1 MARSDRMAALK
12 AARKAKMEARRAR
25 MADKKAKKTRP
36 KTAADKAFKDTFKKS
51 GGMAA
56 MAARKKARK
65 AAAAKAKAPKTEK
78 MNATT
83 AATGNAAPNNTGK
96 NFRTFNAGTGTKG
109 TKPPKKIITP
119 RDTPK
124 RKILDAKI
132 ADADRMVD
140 KDQKINASINKFG
153 EKIKNA
159 VTGYMDKTGKKLP
172 GYKEKQAE
180 RLRKAREKAKKNMK
194 GQNNS
199 ISSFMKSL
207 VAKDPVEV
215 KDNVKRKP
223 SNTGRYGAGINNK
236 PRDLGADKMKK
247 GGSVKKNMGGKIRG
261 YGMARGGKVVKSS

>member
-56 MAARKKARK
+56 MAARKKARR
-65 AAAAKAKAPKTEK
+65 AAVAKPKTKTE
-78 MNATT
+78 TT
-83 AATGNAAPNNTGK
+83 ATV
-96 NFRTFNAGTGTKG
+96 TKG
-109 TKPPKKIITP
+109 TNNTPAVIPRDTSKRKLITP
-119 RDTPK
+119 RDTPE
-124 RKILDAKI
+124 RKIAANELDAKI

-140 KDQKINASINKFG
+140 KDQNINASINKFG
-153 EKIKNA
+153 ERIKNTVTNYMDRTKKEFPEYKKRQDEKIKA
-159 VTGYMDKTGKKLP
+159 
-172 GYKEKQAE
+172 
-180 RLRKAREKAKKNMK
+180 AREKALSNMK
-194 GQNNS
+194 RQNNT

-207 VAKDPVEV
+207 VTKDDVKV
-215 KDNVKRKP
+215 KDDVKRIP

-247 GGSVKKNMGGKIRG
+247 GGSVKKKMKKGGSVKKNMGGKVRG

>member
-56 MAARKKARK
+56 MAARKKARR
-65 AAAAKAKAPKTEK
+65 AAVAKPKTKTE
-78 MNATT
+78 TT
-83 AATGNAAPNNTGK
+83 ATV
-96 NFRTFNAGTGTKG
+96 TKG
-109 TKPPKKIITP
+109 TNNTPAVIPRDTSKRKLITP
-119 RDTPK
+119 RDTPE
-124 RKILDAKI
+124 RKIAVNKRDAKI

-153 EKIKNA
+153 ERIKNTVTNYMDRTKKEFPEYKKRQDEKIKA
-159 VTGYMDKTGKKLP
+159 
-172 GYKEKQAE
+172 
-180 RLRKAREKAKKNMK
+180 AREKALSNMK
-194 GQNNS
+194 RQNNT

-207 VAKDPVEV
+207 VTKDDVKV
-215 KDNVKRKP
+215 KDDVKRIP

-247 GGSVKKNMGGKIRG
+247 GGSVKKKMKKGGSVKKNMGGKIRG
-261 YGMARGGKVVKSS
+261 YGLARGGKVVKSS